1 MPDTI
6 RLYYGRNSEEMVH
19 RIQEYQ
25 STDPD
30 NPLGLLEV
38 RETVLDDVVMEAIV
52 QLIQSRGV
60 DTIQFD
66 DCGAYTS
73 CFSQPIAEALGA
85 VPNVRLTAPTFLSHY
100 FLDTMLLSATK
111 LTNLRIQDNFD
122 GRQIEALAE
131 GLKGNTTLQV
141 LDLSRSRIDSLA
153 ILADGLQENQ
163 TLKVLKLRSLG
174 LNDETVHVLLD
185 SIKSHPQ
192 LEDLDL
198 SFNHC
203 ASLDHLAELVNDP
216 CCQLAKLSLGYQ
228 NLWQS
233 PRIDITAF
241 ARALRRNKRI
251 KTISLA
257 RNKLADSDLLP
268 LATALACN
276 STLEVLDLRE
286 NMLSDEGI
294 AMLATTI
301 QHPTGLQT
309 INLAQNPFHEAGA
322 LALLRAVDTNPN
334 LIEVHINENIYKCNE
349 IRYATALNK
358 AGRCLLFQS
367 PPLALWPMVLER
379 INRLDLGDKQ
389 TCVGPGCSVQ
399 PTETPRQIEIL
410 HFMVWSSPLLQ
421 HVLTYTHSNS

>member
-6 RLYYGRNSEEMVH
+6 RLYYGRNSDEMVH

-30 NPLGLLEV
+30 NPISLLEV

-66 DCGAYTS
+66 DCGAYAS
-73 CFSQPIAEALGA
+73 CFSLQIAQALGS

-100 FLDTMLLSATK
+100 FLDTMLESATK
-111 LTNLRIQDNFD
+111 LTNLRIQDHFD
-122 GRQIEALAE
+122 CQQMEALAK

-141 LDLSRSRIDSLA
+141 LDLSRSRMESLA
-153 ILADGLQENQ
+153 ILAEGLQENK

-174 LNDETVHVLLD
+174 FNDESIHVLID
-185 SIKSHPQ
+185 AIKYHPQ

-203 ASLDHLAELVNDP
+203 ASLDSLAELVNDP
-216 CCQLAKLSLGYQ
+216 SCRLSKLSLGYQ

-233 PRIDITAF
+233 SRIDITAF
-241 ARALRRNKRI
+241 ARALRRNKSI
-251 KTISLA
+251 TAMSLA
-257 RNKLADSDLLP
+257 RNKLVDSDILL

-276 STLEVLDLRE
+276 NTVQVLDLRE

-294 AMLATTI
+294 AILANTI
-301 QHPTGLQT
+301 QHGTGIRI
-309 INLAQNPFHEAGA
+309 INLAQNPFQETGA
-322 LALLRAVDTNPN
+322 SSLLKAVETNHK
-334 LIEVHINENIYKCNE
+334 LVDVHVNETTYKCSE
-349 IRYATALNK
+349 IRYQTALNK
-358 AGRCLLFQS
+358 AGRQLLFQS
-367 PPLALWPMVLER
+367 PPLGLWPLVLER
-379 INRLDLGDKQ
+379 INRLEFSDKQ
-389 TCVGPGCSVQ
+389 TFIASNGSTLEGNATFTRVDV
-399 PTETPRQIEIL
+399 L
-410 HFMVWSSPLLQ
+410 HFMVWSSNFLQ
-421 HVLTYTHSNS
+421 HALSL